1 MKIITKD
8 FYYISHAHDTLTL
21 GTHIHAVTNGAHPI
35 LWNNKGLCC
44 VISRQKVQNVLDLIR
59 DKENL
64 PQLNTKEVGTFR
76 WEDGVLITA
85 KAAAML
91 LS

>member
-1 MKIITKD
+1 MKTSIKK
-8 FYYISHAHDTLTL
+8 FFYISHAHDTL
-21 GTHIHAVTNGAHPI
+21 AVDDRILEFEACPI
-35 LWNNKGLCC
+35 LWNNKGLFC

-59 DKENL
+59 DAENL
-64 PQLNTKEVGTFR
+64 PQLNTKEVGTFK
-76 WEDGVLITA
+76 WEDGVLIDA